1 MQVDSLEQVGSS
13 IRVRMR
19 IKGIP
24 LWWIG
29 IIIVRKQLENKER
42 ASSSTGVAVKGII
55 KSITG
60 GSGIVSER
68 R

>member
-1 MQVDSLEQVGSS
+1 MCLSMQVDSLEQVGSS

-29 IIIVRKQLENKER
+29 IIIEKAVSSEVALLGEKAVRE
-42 ASSSTGVAVKGII
+42 
-55 KSITG
+55 
-60 GSGIVSER
+60 
-68 R
+68 